1 MLTRFPSFSITFH
14 PSPAVRFTA
23 VSSNQL
29 LFSSMNRFRF
39 LPSLLLLFWLL
50 PASKI
55 LADGNSIRDGVRM
68 PAVAGSFYPANPDT
82 LRRWVGEFLRTAA
95 ATPIRDGI
103 VGVVAPHAGYPYS
116 GWVAGETYR
125 QLQGKKYDA
134 VIIIA
139 PSHYRYFYGASVFN
153 GVGYATP
160 LGVARVDTAL
170 ARLVATGQKNV
181 GFSDLGHRWDSAS
194 PEHSIEVQLPFLQTV
209 LPGVPVVP
217 VVMGS
222 QDFPTV
228 DRLMRAVVGAVRAAR
243 KRVLLVASSDLSH
256 YHRTDTAARLDSS
269 VIAAFSRFDY
279 HLMGMRLFGKQW
291 EACGGGP
298 VMAVMMAA
306 EQLGGTVACPLRY
319 MNSSQVAAGASRPD
333 RVVGYMSGVIVA
345 GAGAD
350 SPQFLLP
357 SLTEAERAGLLRVAK
372 AMVEASVNG
381 ATPPAYRPLTAGLA
395 AEYPA
400 FVTLTKRKALRGC
413 IGYVIPDGSL
423 LATVQRVA
431 PMAALKDSRFQ
442 PVSPAELPE
451 LEYEVTVLSRF
462 QRVLDTAQIQPGRD
476 GVYLRV
482 GTTTGIFLPQVAT
495 EQGWDRT
502 TLLHQL
508 GQKAGLDAEAFRR
521 EDAELYRFEA
531 VKIE

>member
-1 MLTRFPSFSITFH
+1 
-14 PSPAVRFTA
+14 
-23 VSSNQL
+23 
-29 LFSSMNRFRF
+29 MNR
-39 LPSLLLLFWLL
+39 LHVLLLSLLWLASIPQRLL
-50 PASKI
+50 AQ
-55 LADGNSIRDGVRM
+55 NSIQHGVRS

-82 LRRWVGEFLRTAA
+82 LRRWVGEFLRA
-95 ATPIRDGI
+95 ATAKPAGEEI

-125 QLQGKKYDA
+125 QLQGKKFDA
-134 VIIIA
+134 IIIIS

-153 GVGYATP
+153 GLGYATP

-181 GFSDLGHRWDSAS
+181 GFSEIGHAWDSTS
-194 PEHSIEVQLPFLQTV
+194 REHSIEVQLPFLQIV
-209 LPGVPVVP
+209 QPGVPIVP

-228 DRLMRAVVGAVRAAR
+228 DRLMRAVANAVRASR

-256 YHRTDTAARLDSS
+256 YHRHDTATALDSS
-269 VIAAFSRFDY
+269 LIGAFSRFDY

-306 EQLGGTVACPLRY
+306 EQLGATAARPIRY
-319 MNSSQVAAGASRPD
+319 MNSSNVAAGASRPD
-333 RVVGYMSGVIVA
+333 RVVGYLSGLILKGSASA
-345 GAGAD
+345 G
-350 SPQFLLP
+350 FLLP
-357 SLTEAERAGLLRVAK
+357 TLTDAERAGLLKVARS
-372 AMVEASVNG
+372 MVETSVNG
-381 ATPPAYRPLTAGLA
+381 VAPPTYRPLTAGLA

-400 FVTLTKRKALRGC
+400 FVTITKRKALRGC

-442 PVSPAELPE
+442 PIIPAELPE

-462 QRVLDTAQIQPGRD
+462 RRVMDTAEIEPGRD

-482 GTTTGIFLPQVAT
+482 GTTTGLFLPQVAT

-502 TLLHQL
+502 TLLRQL
-508 GQKAGLDAEAFRR
+508 GPKAGLDTEAYRR

>member
-1 MLTRFPSFSITFH
+1 MFP
-14 PSPAVRFTA
+14 
-23 VSSNQL
+23 NQL
-29 LFSSMNRFRF
+29 LPSFQMNQLRF
-39 LPSLLLLFWLL
+39 LSLLLSLFWL
-50 PASKI
+50 ASVPERVF
-55 LADGNSIRDGVRM
+55 AGNSIQHGVRA
-68 PAVAGSFYPANPDT
+68 PAVAGSFYPTNPDT
-82 LRRWVGEFLRTAA
+82 LRRWVGEFLRTTTAK
-95 ATPIRDGI
+95 PVDQEI

-125 QLQGKKYDA
+125 QLQGKSYDA
-134 VIIIA
+134 IIIIS

-153 GVGYATP
+153 GLGYATP
-160 LGVARVDTAL
+160 LGVVRVDTAL

-181 GFSDLGHRWDSAS
+181 GFSEIGHAWDSAS

-209 LPGVPVVP
+209 QPGVPIVP

-222 QDFPTV
+222 QDFPSV
-228 DRLMRAVVGAVRAAR
+228 DRLMRAVVRAVRASR

-256 YHRTDTAARLDSS
+256 YHRHDTATVLDSS
-269 VIAAFSRFDY
+269 LIGAFSRFDY

-306 EQLGGTVACPLRY
+306 EQLGATQARPLRY
-319 MNSSQVAAGASRPD
+319 MNSSNVAAGASRPD
-333 RVVGYMSGVIVA
+333 RVVGYLSGLILK
-345 GAGAD
+345 GNTPG
-350 SPQFLLP
+350 FLLP
-357 SLTEAERAGLLRVAK
+357 TFTDAERAALLKVARS
-372 AMVEASVNG
+372 MVETSVNG
-381 ATPPAYRPLTAGLA
+381 VAPPAYRPLTAGLA

-400 FVTLTKRKALRGC
+400 FVTITKRKALRGC

-442 PVSPAELPE
+442 PITPAELPE

-462 QRVLDTAQIQPGRD
+462 RRVMDTAEIQPGRD

-482 GTTTGIFLPQVAT
+482 GTTTGLFLPQVAT

-502 TLLHQL
+502 ILLQQL
-508 GQKAGLDAEAFRR
+508 GLKAGLDTEAYRR
-521 EDAELYRFEA
+521 EEAELYRFEA
-531 VKIE
+531 VKVE

>member
-1 MLTRFPSFSITFH
+1 M
-14 PSPAVRFTA
+14 
-23 VSSNQL
+23 
-29 LFSSMNRFRF
+29 
-39 LPSLLLLFWLL
+39 
-50 PASKI
+50 
-55 LADGNSIRDGVRM
+55 
-68 PAVAGSFYPANPDT
+68 AGSFYPANPDT
-82 LRRWVGEFLRTAA
+82 LRRWVGEFLRA
-95 ATPIRDGI
+95 ATAKPAGDEI

-125 QLQGKKYDA
+125 QLQGKRFDA
-134 VIIIA
+134 IIIIS

-153 GVGYATP
+153 GLGYATP
-160 LGVARVDTAL
+160 LGVVRVDTAL

-181 GFSDLGHRWDSAS
+181 GFSEIGHAWDSAS
-194 PEHSIEVQLPFLQTV
+194 REHSIEVQLPFLQIV
-209 LPGVPVVP
+209 QPGVPIVP

-228 DRLMRAVVGAVRAAR
+228 DRLMRAVVNAVRASR

-256 YHRTDTAARLDSS
+256 YHRHDTATALDSS
-269 VIAAFSRFDY
+269 LIGAFSRFDY

-306 EQLGGTVACPLRY
+306 EQLGATAARPIRY
-319 MNSSQVAAGASRPD
+319 MNSSNVAAGASRPD
-333 RVVGYMSGVIVA
+333 RVVGYLSGLILKGSASA
-345 GAGAD
+345 G
-350 SPQFLLP
+350 FLLP
-357 SLTEAERAGLLRVAK
+357 TLTDAERAGLLKVARS
-372 AMVEASVNG
+372 MVETSVNG
-381 ATPPAYRPLTAGLA
+381 VAPPTYRPLTAGLA

-400 FVTLTKRKALRGC
+400 FVTITKRKALRGC

-442 PVSPAELPE
+442 PIAPAELPE

-462 QRVLDTAQIQPGRD
+462 RRVIDTAEIEPGRD

-482 GTTTGIFLPQVAT
+482 GTTTGLFLPQVAT

-502 TLLHQL
+502 ALLRQL
-508 GQKAGLDAEAFRR
+508 GPKAGLDTEAYRR